1 MTILESKL
9 QGWDRKKVECH
20 QQRYCFRESE
30 EVRVLSGVV
39 YMTKSRG
46 LRTDPKNTGRNMLGR
61 EDETLMVN
69 GVESGRQIKGQR
81 HENFCDLMA
90 LMR

>member
-1 MTILESKL
+1 VILESKL
-9 QGWDRKKVECH
+9 QGWNKKKVEYH
-20 QQRYCFRESE
+20 RQRYCFRESE

-46 LRTDPKNTGRNMLGR
+46 LRTDPKNTTGRNMLGR

-69 GVESGRQIKGQR
+69 GVESGRQIK
-81 HENFCDLMA
+81 EA
-90 LMR
+90 KT